1 MKVKGILV
9 ILKCLIHDFYM
20 KRCIFCDSILTNRTR
35 SKEHVIPKWI
45 LENLEPGFTYDH
57 TGKWTT
63 FPNKPEHIIS
73 VRNYSML
80 SSLLGGV
87 CKSCNEG
94 WMSTLEMEFKP
105 IFIALYDEQG
115 PLIITQSQGSIFARW
130 AYKTAITTNYSVN
143 YKKIIPIDQIH
154 SFYSENDL
162 PQNLKVDVA
171 FCKEVGIHYLIGGN
185 RLAII
190 PESYD
195 RKKEFLD
202 RSYVVTFQFDHLL
215 IRLSWSP
222 DAQIRVRNIPNKAI
236 YRIHPLD
243 LKEMMIQYIKDE
255 LFDNISHF
263 HFFSTIFV
271 EKSFDLKSSDIE
283 LYIQRLQKL
292 RSDISF

>member
-1 MKVKGILV
+1 
-9 ILKCLIHDFYM
+9 M

-94 WMSTLEMEFKP
+94 WMSNLETEFKP
-105 IFIALYDEQG
+105 IFIALYDEQS
-115 PLIITQSQGSIFARW
+115 PLILTRNQRTVIARW
-130 AYKTAITTNYSVN
+130 AYKTAITVNYSAN
-143 YKKIIPIDQIH
+143 YKKIVPLDQIH
-154 SFYSENDL
+154 SFYQNNDL
-162 PQNLKVDVA
+162 PQNIVVDVA
-171 FCKEVGIHYLIGGN
+171 FCKEVGIHHLIGGN

-190 PESYD
+190 PDSFKGKE
-195 RKKEFLD
+195 EFLD
-202 RSYVVTFQFDHLL
+202 HSFVVTFQFDHLM
-215 IRLSWSP
+215 IRLSWTP
-222 DAQIRVRNIPNKAI
+222 DAKIQVRNIPKI
-236 YRIHPLD
+236 TVYRIHPLD
-243 LKEMMIQYIKDE
+243 QEELLIQYIKDE
-255 LFDNISHF
+255 LFDSISHF

-271 EKSFDLKSSDIE
+271 EESIILKSSDIE
-283 LYIQRLQKL
+283 LVVQKLQKL
-292 RSDISF
+292 RSDMSF